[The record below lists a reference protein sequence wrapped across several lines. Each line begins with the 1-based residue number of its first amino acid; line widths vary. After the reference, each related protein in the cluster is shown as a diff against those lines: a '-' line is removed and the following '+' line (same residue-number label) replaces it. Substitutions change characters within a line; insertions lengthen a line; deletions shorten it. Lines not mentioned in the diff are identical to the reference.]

1 MKDKLDRKEFF
12 MQNKERKWLEIER
25 ILEEYVREDDELR
38 DKLLELRVNVSAAST
53 KKISNVVQ
61 ENDKLKVNLDN
72 ALEEISRMRKQL
84 LTIGGLKRA
93 EDVLDKL
100 DSAAVTANKND
111 EIIENEEE
119 EYDEEE
125 YDEEEEDEGQET
137 DTKSVGDIK
146 KSSLL
151 PSKLIAQRFNR
162 HRANKKSFMS
172 TAPLS
177 AFIPKQPQGHH
188 LGSLKPKLKV
198 KETKAELK
206 TYSQKL
212 EEALAK
218 QKEIFFELEK
228 DHEILN
234 KTYMKELK
242 KADKVNQTVD
252 QIKSLVARI
261 S

>member
-1 MKDKLDRKEFF
+1 M
-12 MQNKERKWLEIER
+12 
-25 ILEEYVREDDELR
+25 
-38 DKLLELRVNVSAAST
+38 
-53 KKISNVVQ
+53 
-61 ENDKLKVNLDN
+61 
-72 ALEEISRMRKQL
+72 
-84 LTIGGLKRA
+84 
-93 EDVLDKL
+93 
-100 DSAAVTANKND
+100 
-111 EIIENEEE
+111 
-119 EYDEEE
+119 
-125 YDEEEEDEGQET
+125 
-137 DTKSVGDIK
+137 
-146 KSSLL
+146 
-151 PSKLIAQRFNR
+151 
-162 HRANKKSFMS
+162 
-172 TAPLS
+172 
-177 AFIPKQPQGHH
+177 
-188 LGSLKPKLKV
+188 GSLKPKLKD